1 MTDTYQPGFFGAPTI
16 PTPTPLTDA
25 RWPASRL
32 LASMDLAAARETD
45 RLCLADGL
53 GMTVEILAD
62 DLRATITSLQS
73 DLKRTRDVLMT
84 LANACDDVGI
94 VYFDTDSLDLEVKA
108 MQDAT
113 QAARAILTPPT
124 GT

>member
-1 MTDTYQPGFFGAPTI
+1 MTLPPPTL
-16 PTPTPLTDA
+16 LTDV

-53 GMTVEILAD
+53 GMTVEILAT
-62 DLRATITSLQS
+62 DLRATITSLTS
-73 DLKRTRDVLMT
+73 DLQRTRDALRTISMQKVGDEIGDEE
-84 LANACDDVGI
+84 ARDNCDYEFAYERIVG
-94 VYFDTDSLDLEVKA
+94 VARKA
-108 MQDAT
+108 
-113 QAARAILTPPT
+113 LTTPT